1 VNDAVNRLRDLS
13 VPTLAQ
19 RIRPL
24 RVSLVARRRIDDFLD
39 AIADTPDG
47 AALSAILAAHPN
59 VRALADVI
67 AEGSQ
72 YLFDLIVASPARWL
86 ALLSSVPQA
95 QLASIVADIADAANA
110 DQATAMR
117 RWRQARAQAALLIAM
132 ADIGG
137 VWDLV
142 AVTAGLTQVADAV
155 VAAAVR
161 HLLAES
167 RDAGELILADPDE
180 LERGSGY
187 FVLALGK
194 MGASELNYS
203 SDIDLIVMF
212 DPAIACPASGLDP
225 GILFVRMT
233 RNLIKLLAERTV
245 DGYVFRVDVRLRPD
259 PGSTQIA
266 VSVPFALDYYE
277 RRGQNWE
284 RAALIKARVCAGDR
298 AAGEALLADLAP
310 FVWRKYLD
318 YVALADVHAMKQQI
332 HVYRGHG
339 EIAVEGHNVKLGRG
353 GIREIEFFVQTQQL
367 IAGGRNPELRTRETL
382 TTLAALARF
391 GWIKPE
397 VCRELE
403 AAYRFL
409 RTVEHRLQMVADE
422 QTHTLPTDAEALQ
435 HFARFMDFPNRDAFA
450 NILLMHLR
458 NVQRHYANLFEAPPV
473 APGTRAQLAFDA
485 RNRPATI
492 ERLARLGFKQPAD
505 AAAMVERWLD
515 GHYPS
520 LRGPLAREQLAE
532 LLPVLLAQLAQ
543 AENPEAALAAFDRF
557 LGTLRGGARFY
568 ALLRRNQATVTLLA
582 TILASAP
589 RLADIVAQQPDVI
602 DAVLDPA
609 FFGALPDAAAL
620 EQGLSR
626 FLGQAMSFEDS
637 LDRGRLFGLEHM
649 FLIGVRVIAG
659 TITAEQAGEAFAR
672 LAEVLIRAMARL
684 TLERFI
690 ADHGRIASQE
700 IAVLAMG
707 KLGGRE
713 MTAGSDLDLMVI
725 YDFDH
730 EHPTSDGRR
739 PLTGSH
745 YFARFTQRL
754 ISSLTSPTNYGR
766 LYAVDMRLRPSG
778 RSGPL
783 ATSFSSFSNYQHH
796 EAWTWEHMALT
807 RARVI
812 AGSRAFTERIEATI
826 RDVLERP
833 RNPRRIAADVVDM
846 RRAIAA
852 ERSDTERWN
861 IKDAAGGLVDVEF
874 VAQYLQ
880 LAYAASHPQVLD
892 QSTTPVLEKAARLG
906 LLAPEHA
913 DVLRPA
919 ARLYHNLT
927 QVLRL
932 SVTGPFDPKTAG
944 PKLLQLLAHAGDV
957 PDFRTLEADLIETQ
971 MRVRKSFEEIVG
983 RIGPS

>member
-1 VNDAVNRLRDLS
+1 VNDAVNRSQDLTTS
-13 VPTLAQ
+13 SLADRIRAQ
-19 RIRPL
+19 RLSLLDRRPIDEFLKAIEQTADGEAL
-24 RVSLVARRRIDDFLD
+24 R
-39 AIADTPDG
+39 T
-47 AALSAILAAHPN
+47 ILADHPN
-59 VRALADVI
+59 ARALADMV
-67 AEGSQ
+67 AAGSPF
-72 YLFDLIVASPARWL
+72 LFDLIVGSPARWL
-86 ALLSSVPQA
+86 DLLRADPQTR
-95 QLASIVADIADAANA
+95 LAAIVADIADAANA
-110 DQATAMR
+110 DQETAMR

-137 VWDLV
+137 VWDVV
-142 AVTAGLTQVADAV
+142 AVTAALTQVADAAV
-155 VAAAVR
+155 GAAVR
-161 HLLAES
+161 QLLREAQ
-167 RDAGELILADPDE
+167 RAGQLTFADPDE
-180 LERGSGY
+180 LERGCGY

-194 MGASELNYS
+194 MGACELNYS

-212 DPAIACPASGLDP
+212 DPAVARPAPGLDL
-225 GILFVRMT
+225 GMLFVRMT
-233 RNLIKLLAERTV
+233 RNLIKLLQERTI
-245 DGYVFRVDVRLRPD
+245 DGYVFRIDVRLRPD

-284 RAALIKARVCAGDR
+284 RAALIKARVCAGDC
-298 AAGEALLADLAP
+298 AAGEALLVDLAP

-339 EIAVEGHNVKLGRG
+339 EIAVEGHNIKLGRG

-367 IAGGRNPELRTRETL
+367 IAGGRNPDLRSRETL

-391 GWIKPE
+391 GWITAE
-397 VCRELE
+397 ACRELE

-409 RTVEHRLQMVADE
+409 RTVEHRLQMVGDE
-422 QTHTLPTDAEALQ
+422 QTHTLPADADALLR
-435 HFARFMDFPNRDAFA
+435 FARFMDLPNRDAFA
-450 NILLMHLR
+450 NLLLMHLR
-458 NVQRHYANLFEAPPV
+458 NVQRHYANLFEAAPV
-473 APGTRAQLAFDA
+473 APGTHAQLAFDVA
-485 RNRPATI
+485 NRPAVV
-492 ERLARLGFKQPAD
+492 ERLARLGFKQPAE
-505 AAAMVERWLD
+505 AAAMIERWL
-515 GHYPS
+515 GGYYPS
-520 LRGPLAREQLAE
+520 LRGSTAREQFAE
-532 LLPVLLAQLAQ
+532 LLPGLLEQLAQ
-543 AENPEAALAAFDRF
+543 AENPEAALATFDRF
-557 LGTLRGGARFY
+557 LGALRGGARFY
-568 ALLRRNQATVTLLA
+568 VLLRQNRAIVALLA

-589 RLADIVAQQPDVI
+589 RLADILAQQPDVI

-609 FFGALPDAAAL
+609 FFGALPDATAL
-620 EQGLSR
+620 DQGLNR
-626 FLGQAMSFEDS
+626 FLAQSESFEDS

-649 FLIGVRVIAG
+649 FLIGVRVISG

-672 LAEVLIRAMARL
+672 LAEILIRAMARL
-684 TLERFI
+684 TLERFV
-690 ADHGRIASQE
+690 ADHGRIAGQE
-700 IAVLAMG
+700 IAILAMG

-725 YDFDH
+725 YEFDD

-754 ISSLTSPTNYGR
+754 ISTLTSPTNYGR

-783 ATSFSSFSNYQHH
+783 ATSFPSFSHYQHY

-812 AGSRAFTERIEATI
+812 VGSPAFTQRIEATI
-826 RDVLERP
+826 HDVLERP
-833 RNPRRIAADVVDM
+833 RDPRRVAADVVDM

-852 ERSDTERWN
+852 ERSDAERWN

-880 LAYAASHPQVLD
+880 LAFAATHPEVLD
-892 QSTTPVLEKAARLG
+892 QPTTRVLEKAARLG

-913 DVLRPA
+913 DVLLPA

-932 SVTGPFDPKTAG
+932 CVTAPFDPRTAG

-957 PDFRTLEADLIETQ
+957 PDFGTLEAYLIETQ
-971 MRVRKSFEEIVG
+971 MRVRRTFEEIVG
-983 RIGPS
+983 RVG

>member
-1 VNDAVNRLRDLS
+1 MNDAVNPSQDVS
-13 VPTLAQ
+13 VLPLAQ
-19 RIRPL
+19 RIRAQ
-24 RVSLVARRRIDDFLD
+24 RVSLVDHRRVDDVLK
-39 AIADTPDG
+39 AIAQTADG
-47 AALSAILAAHPN
+47 EALSAILAAHPN
-59 VRALADVI
+59 VRALADMI
-67 AEGSQ
+67 AAGSP
-72 YLFDLIVASPARWL
+72 YLFELIVASPARWL
-86 ALLSSVPQA
+86 DLLRSDPQA
-95 QLASIVADIADAANA
+95 RFAAIVADITDAANV
-110 DQATAMR
+110 DQATAMH

-137 VWDLV
+137 VWDL
-142 AVTAGLTQVADAV
+142 ATITQALTRVADAV

-161 HLLAES
+161 HLLAEAQRAS
-167 RDAGELILADPDE
+167 QLIFADPDE
-180 LERGSGY
+180 PERGCGY

-194 MGASELNYS
+194 MGAGELNYS

-212 DPAIACPASGLDP
+212 DPAIARPAAGLDL
-225 GILFVRMT
+225 GMLFVRMT
-233 RNLIKLLAERTV
+233 RNLIKLLQERTI

-367 IAGGRNPELRTRETL
+367 IAGGRNPELRSRETL

-397 VCRELE
+397 VCRELD

-409 RTVEHRLQMVADE
+409 RTVEHRLQMVTDE
-422 QTHTLPTDAEALQ
+422 QTHTLPTDADTLLQ
-435 HFARFMDFPNRDAFA
+435 FARFMDFPNRDAFA
-450 NILLMHLR
+450 NVLLMHLR

-473 APGTRAQLAFDA
+473 APGTHAQLAFDM
-485 RNRPATI
+485 RNHAAVV
-492 ERLARLGFKQPAD
+492 ERLARLGFKQPAE
-505 AAAMVERWLD
+505 AAAMLERWFG

-520 LRGPLAREQLAE
+520 LRGAAAREQFAE
-532 LLPVLLAQLAQ
+532 LLPGLLEQLAQ

-557 LGTLRGGARFY
+557 LGALRGGARFY
-568 ALLRRNQATVTLLA
+568 ALLRQNRAMVTLLA

-589 RLADIVAQQPDVI
+589 RLADILAQQPDVI

-609 FFGALPDAAAL
+609 CFGALRGATAL
-620 EQGLSR
+620 EHGLNR
-626 FLGQAMSFEDS
+626 FLAQSESFEDA

-649 FLIGVRVIAG
+649 FLIGVRVISG
-659 TITAEQAGEAFAR
+659 TITADQAGEAFAR

-684 TLERFI
+684 TLERFV
-690 ADHGRIASQE
+690 ADHGRIAGQE
-700 IAVLAMG
+700 IAILAMG

-766 LYAVDMRLRPSG
+766 LYAVDMRL
-778 RSGPL
+778 
-783 ATSFSSFSNYQHH
+783 
-796 EAWTWEHMALT
+796 
-807 RARVI
+807 
-812 AGSRAFTERIEATI
+812 
-826 RDVLERP
+826 
-833 RNPRRIAADVVDM
+833 
-846 RRAIAA
+846 
-852 ERSDTERWN
+852 
-861 IKDAAGGLVDVEF
+861 
-874 VAQYLQ
+874 
-880 LAYAASHPQVLD
+880 
-892 QSTTPVLEKAARLG
+892 
-906 LLAPEHA
+906 
-913 DVLRPA
+913 
-919 ARLYHNLT
+919 
-927 QVLRL
+927 
-932 SVTGPFDPKTAG
+932 
-944 PKLLQLLAHAGDV
+944 
-957 PDFRTLEADLIETQ
+957 
-971 MRVRKSFEEIVG
+971 
-983 RIGPS
+983 